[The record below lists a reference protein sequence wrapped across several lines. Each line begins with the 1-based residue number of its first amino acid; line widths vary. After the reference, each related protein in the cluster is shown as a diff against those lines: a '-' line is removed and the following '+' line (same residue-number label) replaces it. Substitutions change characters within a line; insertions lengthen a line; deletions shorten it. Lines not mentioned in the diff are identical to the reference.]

1 MPRDYYEVLGV
12 DRDADEGEVKKAFR
26 RLARDLHPDVNT
38 QDPEAEAKFKE
49 AAEAYEVLSDSERR
63 ATYDRYGHEGL
74 RTGGY
79 QPGGGGF
86 GGFEEI
92 FEQFFGGGGGRGGGG
107 SPFGDIFG
115 GGGRRGP
122 AQGGDVASR
131 VEVSLEEV
139 LTGVGREVPFE
150 AVVRCERCNGNGAE
164 PGTPI
169 ETCGTCEGRGA
180 VRQISRTPL
189 GQVVRQ
195 GACPTCGGEGKIPET
210 PCGRCDGDGR
220 QVESKVW
227 QVDVPAGIE
236 SGQRI
241 RISGAGHTG
250 EAGAPSGDLYV
261 QVVVADD
268 ERFDREGTT
277 LVKMLDLPTTTAMI
291 GATVEVETLEQAEEV
306 EIEPGAQH
314 DDRIR
319 LRGRG
324 MPELGG
330 GRRGD
335 LYVVLNLVTPLKLSA
350 AQRELAEK
358 LDATLEEENL
368 PGSGGVF
375 SRLRRAFQGR

>member
-12 DRDADEGEVKKAFR
+12 DRDADEGQIKKAFR

-38 QDPEAEAKFKE
+38 SDPEAENKFKE

-74 RTGGY
+74 KTGGY

-92 FEQFFGGGGGRGGGG
+92 FEQFFGGGGGGG

-139 LTGVGREVPFE
+139 LSGVEREVPFE

-169 ETCGTCEGRGA
+169 ETCETCNGQGA

-195 GACPTCGGEGKIPET
+195 GACPACRGEGKIPRT
-210 PCGRCDGDGR
+210 PCTECDGDGR
-220 QVESKVW
+220 KVESKVW

-250 EAGAPSGDLYV
+250 EPGAPAGDLYV
-261 QVVVADD
+261 EVVVADD
-268 ERFDREGTT
+268 ERFNREGTT
-277 LVKMLDLPTTTAMI
+277 LVQVVELPTTTAMI
-291 GATVEVETLEQAEEV
+291 GAKIEVETLEGPEEV
-306 EIEPGAQH
+306 EIEAGVQH
-314 DDRIR
+314 GERIK

-335 LYVVLNLVTPLKLSA
+335 LYLVCNLVTPVKLTAS
-350 AQRELAEK
+350 QRELAER
-358 LDATLEEENL
+358 LDGSLEQENL
-368 PGSGGVF
+368 PGSGGIF
-375 SRLRRAFQGR
+375 HRLRRAFQGR